1 MRSHHHHPR
10 RSFHDANWR
19 GMKLQQ
25 DRKNKTTWV
34 PYSLRVHGGGIHL
47 PQILGAGL
55 FAALICYLSS
65 DVNERY
71 SLHTPILF
79 PVWGFIVALSISFR
93 MTSAY
98 SRWWEGR
105 TEWDKI
111 SALTRNIARTIWL
124 HIPTLKTPADHDPSA
139 KSDLEVK
146 KEAIELLHAFAV
158 ALKYHLRGERD
169 WEQLGELKEL
179 LKGLPAYQ
187 QLHLHHDTA
196 NHPIQI
202 TLHISAYLE
211 HLRQTRPV
219 DTQVFT
225 HLLLYMDSLTSCISS
240 CERLLRTPIPLGY
253 NIAISRAVW
262 MFILVLPSQL
272 FRTLGWLTVP
282 VTMVTAYVLMALSEV
297 GLEIENPWGTGPNN
311 LDLDRYCMLLSF
323 DLQDIMTRPAA
334 EYGRWISEPVPI
346 VYNPGVLIGMG
357 RGAFG
362 SVETTYGA
370 VGMGVGGFV

>member
-1 MRSHHHHPR
+1 M
-10 RSFHDANWR
+10 N
-19 GMKLQQ
+19 
-25 DRKNKTTWV
+25 
-34 PYSLRVHGGGIHL
+34 
-47 PQILGAGL
+47 
-55 FAALICYLSS
+55 SS
-65 DVNERY
+65 D
-71 SLHTPILF
+71 
-79 PVWGFIVALSISFR
+79 
-93 MTSAY
+93 
-98 SRWWEGR
+98 
-105 TEWDKI
+105 
-111 SALTRNIARTIWL
+111 
-124 HIPTLKTPADHDPSA
+124 
-139 KSDLEVK
+139 
-146 KEAIELLHAFAV
+146 
-158 ALKYHLRGERD
+158 GEK
-169 WEQLGELKEL
+169 Q
-179 LKGLPAYQ
+179 YQ

-323 DLQDIMTRPAA
+323 DLQDIMMRPAV
-334 EYGRWISEPVPI
+334 EYGKWISEPVPI